1 LKKLPSYQALE
12 TPHDMLHRLYMEIFR
27 ILFGEDERSMLGKL
41 FGSRRSYREKQLEEA
56 SKLLPKLRTQSDL
69 LLRCLDMLEQDLNM
83 ASKRAVAKPKAV
95 KQQAAEEQSFDDML
109 ESIPADAN
117 V

>member
-1 LKKLPSYQALE
+1 
-12 TPHDMLHRLYMEIFR
+12 
-27 ILFGEDERSMLGKL
+27 
-41 FGSRRSYREKQLEEA
+41 
-56 SKLLPKLRTQSDL
+56 
-69 LLRCLDMLEQDLNM
+69 MLEQDLNM